1 MPSPAKILHAR
12 GKGWRFFEWVSQKIL
27 PEPCMKNSLLGC
39 WGCFFKVFG
48 SFGMAA
54 IAVNGTGT
62 YRMLRK
68 VLFLSL
74 YPVVIGPFNAEATL
88 KDC

>member
-1 MPSPAKILHAR
+1 MAAFLWSYSFNL
-12 GKGWRFFEWVSQKIL
+12 V
-27 PEPCMKNSLLGC
+27 
-39 WGCFFKVFG
+39 KVFG

-62 YRMLRK
+62 YGVLRK

-74 YPVVIGPFNAEATL
+74 QAVVIGPFNAEATHTE
-88 KDC
+88 

>member
-1 MPSPAKILHAR
+1 
-12 GKGWRFFEWVSQKIL
+12 
-27 PEPCMKNSLLGC
+27 
-39 WGCFFKVFG
+39 
-48 SFGMAA
+48 MAA

-68 VLFLSL
+68 AIFLSL
-74 YPVVIGPFNAEATL
+74 QAVVIGPFNAEATL